1 MFACATRRRRRILRA
16 EFCFMFDNV
25 GQLVYNEDMVEK
37 GGVSSM
43 TEHIKLPVGVDS
55 FEKIRREGF
64 YYVDKTLL
72 IEQLLEECGEVN
84 LFTRPRRF
92 GKTLNMTMLR
102 SFFEIGTDETL
113 FDGLAIQKNRKLC
126 EEYLGKYPVV
136 FLSLKSVDGLT
147 FDSAKYRLMEL
158 IGMEAE
164 RFFFFTYQ

>member
-1 MFACATRRRRRILRA
+1 MA
-16 EFCFMFDNV
+16 
-25 GQLVYNEDMVEK
+25 
-37 GGVSSM
+37 
-43 TEHIKLPVGVDS
+43 EHIRLPVGVDS

-113 FDGLAIQKNRKLC
+113 FHGLAIQKNRKLC

-164 RFFFFTYQ
+164 RFF

>member
-1 MFACATRRRRRILRA
+1 
-16 EFCFMFDNV
+16 
-25 GQLVYNEDMVEK
+25 
-37 GGVSSM
+37 
-43 TEHIKLPVGVDS
+43 
-55 FEKIRREGF
+55 
-64 YYVDKTLL
+64 
-72 IEQLLEECGEVN
+72 
-84 LFTRPRRF
+84 
-92 GKTLNMTMLR
+92 MLR

-164 RFFFFTYQ
+164 RFFFY